1 MPMVFSQAN
10 VDGPTK
16 NYRTKLMKNLI
27 ILLSIATAAL
37 ALNTIFAQ
45 GSVQL
50 KEMSMKACEAQS
62 SQVPEAQRESMFHI
76 CKCTVENT
84 DYESLISK
92 SAAGGESAQDDA
104 IAVAQKCA
112 EENS

>member
-1 MPMVFSQAN
+1 
-10 VDGPTK
+10 
-16 NYRTKLMKNLI
+16 
-27 ILLSIATAAL
+27 
-37 ALNTIFAQ
+37 
-45 GSVQL
+45 
-50 KEMSMKACEAQS
+50 
-62 SQVPEAQRESMFHI
+62 VPEAQRESMLHI